1 MSNRKAFILV
11 VSLFFMWGFIT
22 VIVDAFIPRLKD
34 VFELSYL
41 QAGLVQFAWFTA
53 YGLLGIP
60 GGLLIK
66 KIGYQK
72 GIIVALSIC
81 ALGCLLFWPAAHF
94 RVFGF
99 FLSALFVL
107 AGGIT
112 VLQVAANPYIAV
124 LGEARLASS
133 RLNLAQAINSFGTT
147 IAPIFAA
154 TYLLSDTILSQDEQI
169 ALSETNLEAY
179 RMAEAGAVK
188 GPFLAL
194 AAVFGIIALFF
205 LIQRLPKII
214 NPESKGSYV
223 EVFQNTKLKVGALL
237 IFLYVGTE
245 VAIGSFIVNYGLSI
259 DIHEVIKSSPQLNKL
274 SYFAASIK
282 GMTLDQMNPKAIIGA
297 LVTLYWGG
305 AMIGRF
311 IGSYL
316 TAKFPP
322 HRILAMFAVIAAL
335 LVLQTISS
343 FGIKSF
349 LFLLAIGFFNSIM
362 FPTIFTLAIDD
373 LGEQKPQGSGILV
386 TAICGGAFIPPAVG
400 AIADVTSFPVA
411 FILPLICY
419 VIIAGLANHYL
430 GQASN

>member
-1 MSNRKAFILV
+1 
-11 VSLFFMWGFIT
+11 MWGFIT
-22 VIVDAFIPRLKD
+22 VIVDAFIPRLKE
-34 VFELSYL
+34 VFELDYL
-41 QAGLVQFAWFTA
+41 QAGLVQFVVHRLWSV
-53 YGLLGIP
+53 
-60 GGLLIK
+60 
-66 KIGYQK
+66 GYSGRSIDQK
-72 GIIVALSIC
+72 NWLSKRDYC
-81 ALGCLLFWPAAHF
+81 SLEHLCHGMSSFWPAAHF

-107 AGGIT
+107 AGGIPSYKS
-112 VLQVAANPYIAV
+112 LQTLISPYLEKLA
-124 LGEARLASS
+124 LASS

-154 TYLLSDTILSQDEQI
+154 TYLLSDTILSQDEQQ
-169 ALSETNLEAY
+169 ALIEAKLEAY

-188 GPFLAL
+188 GPFIAL

-245 VAIGSFIVNYGLSI
+245 VAIGSFIVNYGLSLEI
-259 DIHEVIKSSPQLNKL
+259 DSAIVASPLLNKL
-274 SYFAASIK
+274 SLFAASLSGK
-282 GMTLDQMNPKAIIGA
+282 TLTEMDPKAIIGA

-316 TAKFPP
+316 TAQFPP
-322 HRILAMFAVIAAL
+322 HRILALFAAIAAV
-335 LVLQTISS
+335 LVAATISAS
-343 FGIKSF
+343 GITSI
-349 LFLLAIGFFNSIM
+349 LFLLSIGLFNSIM

-400 AIADVTSFPVA
+400 GIADAASFPVA
-411 FILPLICY
+411 FVLPLVCY
-419 VIIAGLANHYL
+419 LIIGGFAFRFL
-430 GQASN
+430 GQSTN